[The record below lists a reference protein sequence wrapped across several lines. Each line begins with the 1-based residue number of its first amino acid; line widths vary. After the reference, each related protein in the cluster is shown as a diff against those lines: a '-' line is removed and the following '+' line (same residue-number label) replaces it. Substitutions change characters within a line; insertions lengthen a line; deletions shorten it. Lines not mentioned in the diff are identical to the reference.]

1 MIFGVAVV
9 FPVVITFGV
18 DSPGVAPGKAKRR
31 PLCTGE
37 QHSHPSGGNVASVYE
52 QLVQSESRNTT
63 ANQWGDEPALVDSNR
78 HPNNYA
84 AKPHVYIKLSELDMG
99 HF

>member
-18 DSPGVAPGKAKRR
+18 DSPASRLARRTATGADKRR

-37 QHSHPSGGNVASVYE
+37 QRPRAGTL
-52 QLVQSESRNTT
+52 LVIIIIIIIITLYYVSESNFRSKVGKNPLT
-63 ANQWGDEPALVDSNR
+63 ASGQTREIVL
-78 HPNNYA
+78 
-84 AKPHVYIKLSELDMG
+84 YILSHG
-99 HF
+99 A